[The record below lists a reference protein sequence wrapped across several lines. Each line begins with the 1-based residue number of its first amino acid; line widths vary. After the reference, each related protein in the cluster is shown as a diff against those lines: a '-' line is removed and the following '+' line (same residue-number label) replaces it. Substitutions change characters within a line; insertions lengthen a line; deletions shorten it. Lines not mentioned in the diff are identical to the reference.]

1 MAGCERA
8 VQPMTDGNQTAYDRL
23 LKRLA
28 GEPHTW
34 LVTGVAGFIGSN
46 LLETLLKL
54 DQRVVG
60 LDNFATG
67 HQRNLD
73 EVQTLVSPDQWAN
86 FDFIEGDIRNLD
98 ECRSAMTFRR
108 SRPSRHSREGGNPEL
123 PSPSSLPVEY
133 VLHQAALGSVPRS
146 LEDPILTNSANITG
160 FLNMLVAAR
169 DAKVQSFTYAASS
182 STYGDHPALPKVEDN
197 IGKPLS
203 PYAVTKYVNELYAD
217 VFSRCYGFDT
227 IGLRYFN
234 VFGPRQDPNGAYAAV
249 IPKWTAA
256 LLAGQPVYINGDGET
271 SRDFCYVANAAQ
283 ANLLA
288 ATTLDAET
296 RTQVYNVAV
305 GDRTTLN
312 TLFDLIRT
320 NLVALSSARG
330 ASTTGPATAKAVHKD
345 FRAGDVRH
353 SQADISK
360 AKRLLGYVPTHAIAH
375 GLRCAVPW
383 YVENQDSRTASVTV

>member
-1 MAGCERA
+1 
-8 VQPMTDGNQTAYDRL
+8 MTDGNQTAYERL

-28 GEPHTW
+28 GEPYTW

-73 EVQTLVSPDQWAN
+73 EVQTLVSRDQWVN

-98 ECRSAMTFRR
+98 DCRRAMSFRP
-108 SRPSRHSREGGNPEL
+108 SPSRHSREGGNPEL
-123 PSPSSLPVEY
+123 SSPDPLPVEY

-169 DAKVQSFTYAASS
+169 DAKVKSFTYAASS
-182 STYGDHPALPKVEDN
+182 STYGDHPALPKVEEN

-217 VFSRCYGFDT
+217 VFSRCYGFDS

-256 LLAGQPVYINGDGET
+256 LLSGETVFINGDGET
-271 SRDFCYVANAAQ
+271 SRDFCYVVNAVQ

-288 ATTLDAET
+288 ATTLNAEA
-296 RTQVYNVAV
+296 RNQVYNVAV

-312 TLFDLIRT
+312 TLFDLLRDGLHNI
-320 NLVALSSARG
+320 ASSVDDSRHVPE
-330 ASTTGPATAKAVHKD
+330 TTTAQPVYRD
-345 FRAGDVRH
+345 TRAGDVRH
-353 SQADISK
+353 SLADVAK
-360 AKRLLGYVPTHAIAH
+360 ARRLLGYLPTHRIGD
-375 GLRCAVPW
+375 GLFISMPW
-383 YVENQDSRTASVTV
+383 YLKQSS